1 VRFIYR
7 NSFYIMHISY
17 KQEGLKVFIK
27 SANGGDAKH
36 SNEYFTIFHSSI
48 PFLIGKFIVIF
59 SDIIFLESMIFFL
72 LVVLGIE
79 LVKID
84 WLATASIL
92 HFKHFLLLV
101 IAKMSSCCSVYG
113 LPIFVLKNVKNSSL
127 IRGRAAI
134 NLFL

>member
-1 VRFIYR
+1 
-7 NSFYIMHISY
+7 MHISY

-48 PFLIGKFIVIF
+48 NPISDREIYCKIF
-59 SDIIFLESMIFFL
+59 SHYFSESMIFFL

-92 HFKHFLLLV
+92 RLKHFLLLV

-113 LPIFVLKNVKNSSL
+113 LPIFVLKNVKTL
-127 IRGRAAI
+127 P
-134 NLFL
+134 

>member
-1 VRFIYR
+1 MRFIYR

-17 KQEGLKVFIK
+17 KREGLKVFIK
-27 SANGGDAKH
+27 SANGG
-36 SNEYFTIFHSSI
+36 EYFTIFHSSI

-84 WLATASIL
+84 WLAAASIL

>member
-17 KQEGLKVFIK
+17 KREGLKVFIK
-27 SANGGDAKH
+27 SANGGDVKH

-48 PFLIGKFIVIF
+48 PFLTGKFIVRFSHIIF
-59 SDIIFLESMIFFL
+59 SESMIFFL

-92 HFKHFLLLV
+92 YFKHFLLLV

-113 LPIFVLKNVKNSSL
+113 LPIFVLKNVKTL
-127 IRGRAAI
+127 P
-134 NLFL
+134 